1 MMPTTPNFVF
11 LFLVTIAATAQTTSA
26 ANPDSATFDP
36 DGTAHITRVVPMP
49 TTISPE
55 ARQWLKDI
63 EGEQTQ
69 TATLA
74 ERRART
80 ERWQKSQSAEAKRI
94 FPVNVEPMTIAGVQT
109 DIITP
114 LTMPDENKTRVLINL
129 HGGGFNLDSGS
140 LIEGIPI
147 CNLAKIKVV
156 SVYYRL
162 APENPFPAAV
172 DDVVAVYKELL
183 KTYKP
188 RSIGIF
194 GTSAGGILT
203 AEVTVKLKQLGLP
216 FPGALGLFTMLADF
230 SHTSDSQQLFA
241 LNGLAGG
248 IAPQD
253 PNGGHDGEYLGKT
266 DPRDPVLS
274 PLFADLHG
282 LPPSLLVTGTRDALL
297 SNTTIFHRALLHAGV
312 DAQLLVFEAMPHAFW
327 YHFQLPET
335 TEALNMMAQ
344 FFEEK
349 LGAQVGDEPQTA
361 SSKNTAVEKD
371 VRAFMQQVAHDVSQ
385 EGPSAWLRHFADS
398 PSFFMAVNGQMAF
411 PDSATATSVIHDLSQ
426 SMKSIEL
433 HWGDDLR
440 VDPLTATLAVVA
452 TSYHEVMVF
461 SSGQRMDGPG
471 FFTGVVEHR
480 DGRWQF
486 RDVHWSVAPP
496 PAGH

>member
-1 MMPTTPNFVF
+1 MRMQLNLALFF
-11 LFLVTIAATAQTTSA
+11 LFAVPATAQTTA
-26 ANPDSATFDP
+26 PANPDSATFDP

-49 TTISPE
+49 ATISPE

-63 EGEQTQ
+63 EGQQTQ
-69 TATLA
+69 SATLA
-74 ERRART
+74 ERRAGT
-80 ERWQKSQSAEAKRI
+80 ERWQKSQSAEAKRL
-94 FPVNVEPMTIAGVQT
+94 FPVSVEPLTIAGVQT

-114 LTMPDENKTRVLINL
+114 LTMPEENKTRLLINL
-129 HGGGFNLDSGS
+129 HGGGFNSDSGS

-188 RSIGIF
+188 RNIGIF

-203 AEVTVKLKQLGLP
+203 AEVTVKLKQIGLP
-216 FPGALGLFTMLADF
+216 LPGALGLFTMLADF

-241 LNGLAGG
+241 LNGLGGG
-248 IAPQD
+248 IAPQE
-253 PNGGHDGEYLGKT
+253 PNGGHDDEYVGKT
-266 DPRDPVLS
+266 DRRDPVLS

-282 LPPSLLVTGTRDALL
+282 FPPSLLVTGTRDALL
-297 SNTTIFHRALLHAGV
+297 SSTTIFHLALLRAGV

-327 YHFQLPET
+327 YHFQIPET
-335 TEALNMMAQ
+335 TETLSMMAK
-344 FFEEK
+344 FFDDK
-349 LGAQVGDEPQTA
+349 LGAETSDERKLGSADNATVA
-361 SSKNTAVEKD
+361 KD
-371 VRAFMQQVAHDVSQ
+371 VRAFMQQVAHDITHQ
-385 EGPSAWLRHFADS
+385 GPSAWRRHFADS

-411 PDSATATSVIHDLSQ
+411 PDSATATTVIHDLSQ

-440 VDPLTATLAVVA
+440 VDPLTADLAVVA

-461 SSGQRMDGPG
+461 NAGQRMDGPG
-471 FFTGVVEHR
+471 FFTAVVEHR

-486 RDVHWSVAPP
+486 RDVHWSVAVPP